1 MRRRE
6 FILALGGAATWPLVA
21 RGQQGGRLRRIGVLR
36 VARASPTTAPGWQSF
51 LDELNAN
58 GFAVGRDLIVEMRWA
73 DEDVGGPASVAAELA
88 KSNVDVM
95 VVEGPEANLKAV
107 IAASPTIPIV
117 ITGTNYDPIARGY
130 IKSLARPG
138 GNVTGVSIQR
148 VETAAKQVDLL
159 TQAFPGRTR
168 LGILWDA
175 DSADQ
180 VGAAEQA
187 AKPLGLEAY
196 GYKFERTP
204 YDADAAFRA
213 LVGRS
218 VEMLLVQSS
227 PLFAPYG
234 ARIADL
240 AIEHRLP
247 SMFVARSYV
256 ERGGLMSYGPDRI
269 AAFRLT
275 ATYVAKILKG
285 AKPADLPVEQPAKHE
300 LIVNLKTA
308 KAMGIELPNAI
319 ILRADEVIE

>member
-6 FILALGGAATWPLVA
+6 FILGLGGAAAWPLAA
-21 RGQQGGRLRRIGVLR
+21 RARQGGRMRRIGVLR
-36 VARASPTTAPGWQSF
+36 VARMSPTTVPAWQSF
-51 LDELNAN
+51 LDELNAQ
-58 GFAVGRDLIVEMRWA
+58 GFGLGRNLFVEMRWA
-73 DEDVGGPASVAAELA
+73 DEDIRGPVSVAAELA
-88 KSNVDVM
+88 KSNVDLM
-95 VVEGPEANLKAV
+95 VVEGAEANLKAA

-130 IKSLARPG
+130 INSLARPG
-138 GNVTGVSIQR
+138 GNITGVSVQR
-148 VETAAKQVDLL
+148 AETAAKQVDLL
-159 TQAFPGRTR
+159 TQAFPGRTQ

-180 VGAAEQA
+180 FGAAEQA
-187 AKPLGLEAY
+187 AKSLGLETH
-196 GYKFERTP
+196 GYKFEQTP

-227 PLFAPYG
+227 PLFVPYG

-247 SMFVARSYV
+247 GMFVARSYV
-256 ERGGLMSYGPDRI
+256 DRGGLMSYGPDRI
-269 AAFRLT
+269 ATIRLT
-275 ATYVAKILKG
+275 ATYVAKILNG

-319 ILRADEVIE
+319 ILRADEAIE

>member
-1 MRRRE
+1 
-6 FILALGGAATWPLVA
+6 
-21 RGQQGGRLRRIGVLR
+21 
-36 VARASPTTAPGWQSF
+36 
-51 LDELNAN
+51 
-58 GFAVGRDLIVEMRWA
+58 MRWA
-73 DEDVGGPASVAAELA
+73 DEDVRGPASVAAELA

-95 VVEGPEANLKAV
+95 VVEGAEANLKAV

-187 AKPLGLEAY
+187 AKPLGLEAH

-285 AKPADLPVEQPAKHE
+285 AKPVDLPVEQPAKHE

-308 KAMGIELPNAI
+308 KAIGIELPSAI